1 MRILFEADDA
11 ILQFDEQNNIYQFG
25 WKGTVGYVSASQT
38 LSLAAE
44 LSKDLEKVHWLVDR
58 RNLDGYSPEARIWI
72 KDDFV
77 NKVGKDLIMKIDKIA
92 VMESESPIANLSSS
106 VLSKAILEVNPETIN
121 FTDPALRGAIGPNG
135 EMSIYDFQRALR
147 KDARWQY
154 TNNAREDVFQSV
166 SKVLQDF
173 GFQG

>member
-106 VLSKAILEVNPETIN
+106 VLSKAILEVNPKIEAKVFDYTQ
-121 FTDPALRGAIGPNG
+121 PASNWLTGKVV
-135 EMSIYDFQRALR
+135 EMP
-147 KDARWQY
+147 K
-154 TNNAREDVFQSV
+154 EEK
-166 SKVLQDF
+166 SKVRKLF
-173 GFQG
+173 SRKKK